1 MKIERVEYATVGYM
15 AKRIQMRKQRF
26 MAIQKIAQ
34 EKKLQVDGGQQPS
47 AMMSAGPDHSH
58 SHSSHGHSHSHQ
70 HGPKQSVQQSIQGKC
85 APHLCDLLSRLAFY
99 SLSFSLS
106 SHLFAI
112 QATGHRVS
120 PICSKMLAHAAV
132 H

>member
-1 MKIERVEYATVGYM
+1 M

-70 HGPKQSVQQSIQGKC
+70 HGPKQSVQQSLPGIIFDEQFFQTIAIFTNNC
-85 APHLCDLLSRLAFY
+85 TNIFV
-99 SLSFSLS
+99 SF
-106 SHLFAI
+106 LFF
-112 QATGHRVS
+112 S
-120 PICSKMLAHAAV
+120 
-132 H
+132 

>member
-1 MKIERVEYATVGYM
+1 M

-34 EKKLQVDGGQQPS
+34 EKKLQVDGGQPPS
-47 AMMSAGPDHSH
+47 AMMTAGPDHSH

-70 HGPKQSVQQSIQGKC
+70 HGPKQSVQQTLPGMNNFCPTKMRTIFRMVLFFILEQ
-85 APHLCDLLSRLAFY
+85 AIDHL
-99 SLSFSLS
+99 
-106 SHLFAI
+106 
-112 QATGHRVS
+112 VS
-120 PICSKMLAHAAV
+120 PICSRMLAHAAV

>member
-1 MKIERVEYATVGYM
+1 M

-47 AMMSAGPDHSH
+47 AMMTAGPDHSH

-70 HGPKQSVQQSIQGKC
+70 HGPKQSVQQTLPGMKSNTLI
-85 APHLCDLLSRLAFY
+85 PRNFLSC
-99 SLSFSLS
+99 
-106 SHLFAI
+106 I
-112 QATGHRVS
+112 N
-120 PICSKMLAHAAV
+120 
-132 H
+132 